1 MSIHCILNFFDLFG
15 FLRHYLL
22 NLIGLPHSM
31 SNVDHCRSIPI
42 KFALLIPM
50 LIKKDQHFFMTLQ
63 SLLTSFV
70 PLPKIFFYCLKYG
83 RESFQIGSFM
93 PFTQK
98 KVPKKQYPLGTIA
111 TNSTSFPKR
120 DSFLSRANNL
130 GSQCYGRKKYLWSH
144 CGGLTFRQ

>member
-1 MSIHCILNFFDLFG
+1 MPQDIAPRDLVAWCAIPLLKFQHRLYINWNGLIFIDSFTMQTLSIHCILNFFDLFG

-70 PLPKIFFYCLKYG
+70 PLPKLFFYC
-83 RESFQIGSFM
+83 RS
-93 PFTQK
+93 T
-98 KVPKKQYPLGTIA
+98 KVRVLFNIA
-111 TNSTSFPKR
+111 NFALFTNSQ
-120 DSFLSRANNL
+120 N
-130 GSQCYGRKKYLWSH
+130 
-144 CGGLTFRQ
+144 